1 MKMSGL
7 SRPAPGAAARA
18 SRAAEALIR
27 QRGKRVT
34 PARVQVLGV
43 LLAAHQPLTHSEVEE
58 ALNGRERVDRVTVY
72 RVLEWLVGQGFA
84 HRIAGD
90 DRVWRY
96 KAQAD
101 SAGHGHAHFK
111 CNRCGAVFCLE
122 NTSTAYALALPPGY
136 RSQAVELTIRGLC
149 AGCAGGQ

>member
-1 MKMSGL
+1 MKVSRL

-18 SRAAEALIR
+18 AEALIR
-27 QRGKRVT
+27 QREERAT

-43 LLAAHQPLTHSEVEE
+43 LLAADQPLTHHEVEE
-58 ALNGRERVDRVTVY
+58 ALRGRGRVDRVTVY
-72 RVLEWLVGQGFA
+72 RVLEWLVDQELA

-101 SAGHGHAHFK
+101 RNGHAHFK

>member
-1 MKMSGL
+1 
-7 SRPAPGAAARA
+7 
-18 SRAAEALIR
+18 
-27 QRGKRVT
+27 
-34 PARVQVLGV
+34 
-43 LLAAHQPLTHSEVEE
+43 
-58 ALNGRERVDRVTVY
+58 VDRVTVY
-72 RVLEWLVGQGFA
+72 RVLEWLVGQELA

-96 KAQAD
+96 KAQTD
-101 SAGHGHAHFK
+101 RNGHAHFK

-149 AGCAGGQ
+149 ASCAGDE

>member
-1 MKMSGL
+1 MARTGSNRL
-7 SRPAPGAAARA
+7 APGATTRA
-18 SRAAEALIR
+18 SRSAEALIR
-27 QRGKRVT
+27 ERGERVT

-43 LLAAHQPLTHSEVEE
+43 LLAAHQPLTHHEVER

-101 SAGHGHAHFK
+101 SASHAHFK

-122 NTSTAYALALPPGY
+122 DTRTAYALALPPGY

-149 AGCAGGQ
+149 AECAGGE